1 MAMGDALAEKVKV
14 VLAEAN
20 IEVDVVIPVRTFLS
34 LPRFQGMFDEEIWFR
49 FLIRQ
54 GLLL

>member
-20 IEVDVVIPVRTFLS
+20 IEVDVVIPVRTLFFFIFFFLPS
-34 LPRFQGMFDEEIWFR
+34 VSATIF
-49 FLIRQ
+49 
-54 GLLL
+54 

>member
-20 IEVDVVIPVRTFLS
+20 IEVDVVIPVRSFLSFYFPGFGTFLMK
-34 LPRFQGMFDEEIWFR
+34 RF
-49 FLIRQ
+49 
-54 GLLL
+54 GLGS

>member
-20 IEVDVVIPVRTFLS
+20 IEVDVVIPVWTFFFSSQVLGQ
-34 LPRFQGMFDEEIWFR
+34 F
-49 FLIRQ
+49 
-54 GLLL
+54 

>member
-20 IEVDVVIPVRTFLS
+20 IEVDVVIPVWTFL
-34 LPRFQGMFDEEIWFR
+34 LFFPGFGTFLMKRF
-49 FLIRQ
+49 
-54 GLLL
+54 GL

>member
-20 IEVDVVIPVRTFLS
+20 IVVDVVIPVRTFLFFPQI
-34 LPRFQGMFDEEIWFR
+34 LDEAI
-49 FLIRQ
+49 LA
-54 GLLL
+54 